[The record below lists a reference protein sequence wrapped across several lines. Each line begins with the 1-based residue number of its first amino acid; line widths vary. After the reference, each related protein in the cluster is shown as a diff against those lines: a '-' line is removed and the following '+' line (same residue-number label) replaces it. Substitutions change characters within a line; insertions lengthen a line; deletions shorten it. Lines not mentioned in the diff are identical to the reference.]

1 MTALKN
7 HKCSVAEFRALINA
21 GMYTGDTDDFGK
33 SVLNYVSKNS
43 YRSTS
48 QKREIFDFLMDAC
61 SPTGTDVYH
70 AFMLQMLSTHIV
82 DEAVTPYIARTL
94 EHVRGLSAAS
104 AVATTAIDARV
115 DTDAARTDG
124 GCGRRG
130 NEEAEETPEEVI
142 GHVEIMWEVCFK
154 VD

>member
-1 MTALKN
+1 M
-7 HKCSVAEFRALINA
+7 RALFAFRVRVRHILR
-21 GMYTGDTDDFGK
+21 YQ
-33 SVLNYVSKNS
+33 VLNYVSENF

-61 SPTGTDVYH
+61 SPTGTDVYN

-124 GCGRRG
+124 GVDGGATRKPRKRR
-130 NEEAEETPEEVI
+130 
-142 GHVEIMWEVCFK
+142 K
-154 VD
+154 R